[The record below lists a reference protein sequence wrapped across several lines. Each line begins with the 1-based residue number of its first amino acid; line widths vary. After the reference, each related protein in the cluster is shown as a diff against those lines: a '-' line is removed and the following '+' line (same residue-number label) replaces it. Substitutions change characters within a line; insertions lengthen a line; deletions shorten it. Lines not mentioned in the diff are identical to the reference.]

1 MRLEA
6 TLNGTTQYTAQVS
19 GAGFLSAHLNLSNRP
34 KESKTKSV
42 LRVEGY
48 DTNAATETIS
58 VKWPEIPLALGDL
71 VQLRFLED
79 GPHDPPAIR
88 RTTAESPLNLFSDS
102 ALAKD
107 LLSSVEEFERRL
119 FELMERSEDV
129 ESPEEHKKFKRAVGN
144 AIIDL
149 SEHLRSPV
157 YRRHPDLVPDEMRG
171 ELL

>member
-1 MRLEA
+1 
-6 TLNGTTQYTAQVS
+6 
-19 GAGFLSAHLNLSNRP
+19 LSNRP